1 MSYIIS
7 QALGVIGIFFAVASM
22 QSKNIKS
29 VLLCQIGCNA
39 LGMLSYV
46 LLGGLSGS
54 GIYMIALVQ
63 SVIFCIIRQKGKEEP
78 KWLSPVVVA
87 AYIVC
92 SAFAFQGAIDV
103 LPILAAILCAIALI
117 QKKPSN
123 YRIAILLNG
132 AVWLAYDMAI
142 GAYAML
148 ASHGITVIAA
158 LIGIVRLDVLKK
170 EK

>member
-1 MSYIIS
+1 
-7 QALGVIGIFFAVASM
+7 M

-46 LLGGLSGS
+46 LL
-54 GIYMIALVQ
+54 
-63 SVIFCIIRQKGKEEP
+63 
-78 KWLSPVVVA
+78 
-87 AYIVC
+87 
-92 SAFAFQGAIDV
+92 
-103 LPILAAILCAIALI
+103 AAILCAIALI

-123 YRIAILLNG
+123 YHIAILLNG
-132 AVWLAYDMAI
+132 AVWLVYDMAI